1 MRLFSSVDIIYYV
14 CSKTRNYV
22 DDNYLLV
29 RYVDAKYGYLVSS
42 SASPKRSVKGGEAL
56 KRGGGG
62 PTRGN

>member
-22 DDNYLLV
+22 DNNYILV

-42 SASPKRSVKGGEAL
+42 ASPKRSVKGG
-56 KRGGGG
+56 
-62 PTRGN
+62 

>member
-22 DDNYLLV
+22 DNNYILV

-42 SASPKRSVKGGEAL
+42 ASPKRSVKGG
-56 KRGGGG
+56 G
-62 PTRGN
+62 